1 MLPTTLAPQPTQP
14 VTTPAPAD
22 LPLRAVFEQQQRTR
36 TEPAW
41 LRAARRKAL
50 EHFEQTG
57 YPTLRDE
64 DWRFTSVAPVAA
76 LPFRPASTSFA
87 SQLSAAALA
96 RLPFHGLEG
105 DRLVFVDGHFVPELS
120 QIAHRTDGVVVTSL
134 ATALAHQPEDLEP
147 HLVRHARADDNAFA
161 ALNQAFFTDGAFI
174 RVPAGRVVAAPIRLV
189 FLASGREPDVTI
201 CLRNL
206 VLVEAGAQAT
216 VLEHSTSLDGA
227 THVTNCVTE
236 LVTGDRAVVEH
247 LKFQDDN
254 ARAFHVAGFHA
265 RIGRSVKLLAHSF
278 ALGARLARF
287 HVRAGLHGEGAEAV
301 LNGLYLANRERLAD
315 HHMIV
320 DHARPQCASHE
331 YYNGILSDR
340 ARGVFHGRIL
350 VQPGA
355 QKTDAKQTNKNLLL
369 SDEATV
375 DTKPQ
380 LEIYADDVKCTHGAT
395 VGQLHPEQI
404 FYLRARG
411 IPEEMA
417 RQMLIHAFAGE
428 IIDRVR
434 CAPVRE
440 ELDRLIWD
448 RLEQQEHLGLGAHD

>member
-1 MLPTTLAPQPTQP
+1 MSPTTLAPEPARP
-14 VTTPAPAD
+14 AATPA
-22 LPLRAVFEQQQRTR
+22 LPDPSPRAVFEQRQRTR

-41 LRAARRKAL
+41 LRAARRSAL
-50 EHFEQTG
+50 EQFERTG
-57 YPTLRDE
+57 YPTPRDE
-64 DWRFTSVAPVAA
+64 DWRFTNVAPVAA
-76 LPFRPASTSFA
+76 LPFRLANPGCADR
-87 SQLSAAALA
+87 LSAAALA
-96 RLPFHGLEG
+96 RLPFQELEG
-105 DRLVFVDGHFVPELS
+105 DRLVFVDGHFAPELS
-120 QIAHRTDGVVVTSL
+120 RVTAGPDGVVITSL
-134 ATALAHQPEDLEP
+134 AAALARRPEDLEP
-147 HLVRHARADDNAFA
+147 HLTPHTPADDNAFA

-189 FLASGREPDVTI
+189 FLASGREPDVTV

-206 VLVEAGAQAT
+206 LLIEPGAQVMVIEQSA
-216 VLEHSTSLDGA
+216 SLDSA

-236 LVTGDRAVVEH
+236 LVTGDEAVVEH
-247 LKFQDDN
+247 LKFQDDSE
-254 ARAFHVAGFHA
+254 RAFHVAGFHA
-265 RIGRSVKLLAHSF
+265 RVGRSVSLQAHSF
-278 ALGARLARF
+278 ALGARLSRF

-301 LNGLYLANRERLAD
+301 LNGLYLVNSERLAD

-320 DHARPQCASHE
+320 NHARPRCASHE
-331 YYNGILSDR
+331 YYNGILSGR

-395 VGQLHPEQI
+395 VGQLHPEHV

-411 IPEEMA
+411 IPEERA

-448 RLEQQEHLGLGAHD
+448 RLEQEEHLGLGAHD